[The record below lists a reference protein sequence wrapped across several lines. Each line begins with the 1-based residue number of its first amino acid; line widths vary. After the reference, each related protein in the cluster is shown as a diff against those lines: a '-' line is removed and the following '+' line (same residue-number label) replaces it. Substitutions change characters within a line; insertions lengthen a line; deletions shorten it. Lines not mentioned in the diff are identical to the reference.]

1 MSIINTQ
8 LFVDI
13 HSQSISCYVEF
24 FELEM
29 LFEHHESFHF
39 LQFFPMSSTLLN
51 SSLSIF
57 HYSQKSVRR
66 HN

>member
-8 LFVDI
+8 LLFVDI

-29 LFEHHESFHF
+29 LFEHYESFHF
-39 LQFFPMSSTLLN
+39 LHFFPMSLTLLN
-51 SSLSIF
+51 SF
-57 HYSQKSVRR
+57 F
-66 HN
+66 